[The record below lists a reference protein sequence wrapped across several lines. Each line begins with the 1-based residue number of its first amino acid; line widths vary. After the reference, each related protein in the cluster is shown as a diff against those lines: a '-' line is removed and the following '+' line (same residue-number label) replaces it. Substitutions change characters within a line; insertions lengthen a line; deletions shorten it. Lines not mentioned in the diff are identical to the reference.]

1 MVCGYRAETSII
13 GDNRRSSAARFTN
26 DEMRPAIS
34 ISFEGPRLTVN
45 TQRKPVYLGEPRA

>member
-1 MVCGYRAETSII
+1 
-13 GDNRRSSAARFTN
+13 
-26 DEMRPAIS
+26 MRPAIS